1 MHFKWD
7 LMAHQIILFQDEDG
21 IYIAECLDLP
31 GCISQ
36 GTTRK
41 EAMKNIKDAIKG
53 YLVSLKKHDEKVPVR
68 KNVEVLKVDI

>member
-1 MHFKWD
+1 
-7 LMAHQIILFQDEDG
+7 MAHQIILFQDEDG
-21 IYIAECLDLP
+21 VYIAECLDLP

-53 YLVSLKKHDEKVPVR
+53 YLVSLKKHDEKAPVR